1 MAVIKFD
8 RDKADSLIRD
18 LNRISSDI
26 ERCLRKVN
34 NTVANREVSLY
45 DERLKV
51 YDVKDVEVTT
61 VLEDGTEQV
70 EIVQEEY
77 LKYDYTANAR
87 VYNRAVRLLSS
98 KSNSAKS
105 NATLAIQSVVGA
117 LTKVKEL
124 ISEYENDQQLRIANH
139 LGDVGQF
146 DFNFLAGYGVVTS
159 QNSETPEF
167 GAVVVDEAFT
177 SSYLGPL
184 ASRPS
189 YLDIY
194 KLKLFDE
201 VHEIA
206 GDSNTSM
213 DDKLAAVLDIFAEN
227 FPNLDA
233 QEVKVKAE
241 TALNSMIGIVDSTE
255 GTLDESLKIDYLIEQ
270 GFNVVVPIGAAG
282 AITNRDGL
290 VTSDDPNFVDGEM
303 TDGNPDVNI
312 DTDGDGKPELNI
324 DSDADGVPDLNSDTN
339 ADGQADMNVDTDGD
353 GDPSQV
359 DNQEDSEAMSAE
371 EVGYEEGSGGD
382 KHSEVHGDG
391 DNNGAR
397 RENEGG
403 MSQQGDRN
411 DNSSSRGD
419 IRDGRDNG
427 SREPDF
433 ELPKIKN
440 EEKVEIPKL
449 PDRNNEPHRDEIP
462 HSGADSIM
470 LDEQL
475 QASTIKPDYSY
486 NDIGKS
492 ENIGDVNVEI
502 SETTD
507 TKAGSVVAGAVGLGA
522 LGAYGSSGGVSAP
535 PVVNG
540 MAAGEMINMN
550 SQVSAGNV
558 SNPAN
563 MAIAGAQDVSGNTP
577 QANAATSYGSI
588 ESTSDSGTVSTVDK
602 SNGKVNPTKVA
613 GNVGTTLEDK
623 DNSKNENSFGKPNTV
638 EDNNNEQKGMLG
650 DASIAEL
657 EKKDEKEVMIATG
670 VTAASAAGTT
680 FLAVVKILPVLM
692 FILILVAII
701 ALYTTYRVKKKN
713 DKKKRREALALA
725 NARAI
730 NNVIPVPE
738 VQNVEQPVQAPVVV
752 PDVPVVPQQNID
764 TAGGEFSSQPY
775 EPIRDGVVEIKIEQ
789 RNSTDVK

>member
-1 MAVIKFD
+1 
-8 RDKADSLIRD
+8 
-18 LNRISSDI
+18 
-26 ERCLRKVN
+26 
-34 NTVANREVSLY
+34 
-45 DERLKV
+45 
-51 YDVKDVEVTT
+51 
-61 VLEDGTEQV
+61 
-70 EIVQEEY
+70 
-77 LKYDYTANAR
+77 
-87 VYNRAVRLLSS
+87 
-98 KSNSAKS
+98 
-105 NATLAIQSVVGA
+105 
-117 LTKVKEL
+117 
-124 ISEYENDQQLRIANH
+124 
-139 LGDVGQF
+139 
-146 DFNFLAGYGVVTS
+146 
-159 QNSETPEF
+159 
-167 GAVVVDEAFT
+167 
-177 SSYLGPL
+177 
-184 ASRPS
+184 
-189 YLDIY
+189 
-194 KLKLFDE
+194 
-201 VHEIA
+201 
-206 GDSNTSM
+206 
-213 DDKLAAVLDIFAEN
+213 
-227 FPNLDA
+227 
-233 QEVKVKAE
+233 
-241 TALNSMIGIVDSTE
+241 
-255 GTLDESLKIDYLIEQ
+255 
-270 GFNVVVPIGAAG
+270 
-282 AITNRDGL
+282 
-290 VTSDDPNFVDGEM
+290 
-303 TDGNPDVNI
+303 
-312 DTDGDGKPELNI
+312 
-324 DSDADGVPDLNSDTN
+324 
-339 ADGQADMNVDTDGD
+339 
-353 GDPSQV
+353 
-359 DNQEDSEAMSAE
+359 MSAE

-382 KHSEVHGDG
+382 KHSEVHGDR

-411 DNSSSRGD
+411 DNSSTRGD

-440 EEKVEIPKL
+440 EAKDEIPKL
-449 PDRNNEPHRDEIP
+449 PDRNNEPHRDETP

-475 QASTIKPDYSY
+475 QVSTIKPDYSY

-563 MAIAGAQDVSGNTP
+563 MAIAGAQDASGNTP

-588 ESTSDSGTVSTVDK
+588 ESTSDSGTVRTVDK
-602 SNGKVNPTKVA
+602 SNVKVNPTKVA

-725 NARAI
+725 NAQAI
-730 NNVIPVPE
+730 NNVIPVTE

-764 TAGGEFSSQPY
+764 TAGGEFFSQPY
-775 EPIRDGVVEIKIEQ
+775 EPTRDGVVEIKIEQ
-789 RNSTDVK
+789 QNSTDVK